1 MFKHISEILS
11 KLSTGQRLM
20 ALIFLLLSIT
30 FISVGPKVIDSLTH
44 DTEELKIKVENQRA
58 EIQTL
63 TQRVMHLND
72 QLIEGQMSCTN
83 KFVQREQEIL
93 IMISSLEAEA
103 QKTNGKVT
111 VLEERRNEN
120 RVGGDEEPDGDQRVS
135 MMRIQEPVV
144 QTKTIIKTDNTNMLK
159 MISVVKKDVNDHI
172 KQ

>member
-1 MFKHISEILS
+1 
-11 KLSTGQRLM
+11 
-20 ALIFLLLSIT
+20 
-30 FISVGPKVIDSLTH
+30 VGPKVIDSLTH

-63 TQRVMHLND
+63 TQRVAQLND
-72 QLIEGQMSCTN
+72 QVIEGQMSCTN

-103 QKTNGKVT
+103 QKTNGKIT
-111 VLEERRNEN
+111 VLEDKRNEN
-120 RVGGDEEPDGDQRVS
+120 RFGGDEEPDGDQKVS

-159 MISVVKKDVNDHI
+159 MILKVKKDVNDHI
-172 KQ
+172 PK